1 MPGLSFVR
9 ARVPAELRGSVKPQ
23 DNRIGSPRWQEIAAV
38 RGGLSFSLREPG
50 NPTRRCVMSLKEAWR
65 EAMRLYR
72 ALRGKCAQVVTED
85 DADLFDRLVGQVV
98 GA

>member
-1 MPGLSFVR
+1 
-9 ARVPAELRGSVKPQ
+9 
-23 DNRIGSPRWQEIAAV
+23 
-38 RGGLSFSLREPG
+38 
-50 NPTRRCVMSLKEAWR
+50 MSLKEAWR